1 MALSSFTTRHVRDM
15 SVEYDCCSLPPT
27 IDLLIPP
34 ACLNKHMIHHH
45 PACQKLESPFDYFQL
60 ISKKQGCIP
69 FRPAPRNVEKK
80 GHFTSLGRLPGEIPT
95 LKPSHSKSE
104 VMEINAPDTTRLNSN
119 VKKRI
124 ERAQRERHFQVDAC
138 RCFNSIYFATW
149 VDFRSQTTSRT
160 KEIWTLGRYSKFEVT
175 IHIMYVYK
183 K

>member
-45 PACQKLESPFDYFQL
+45 PACQKLESPFNYFQL
-60 ISKKQGCIP
+60 ISKNKVVFPSDQHQ
-69 FRPAPRNVEKK
+69 ETLKKK
-80 GHFTSLGRLPGEIPT
+80 GHFTSLVPHPGEIPT
-95 LKPSHSKSE
+95 PKPSHSKSE

-160 KEIWTLGRYSKFEVT
+160 KQN
-175 IHIMYVYK
+175 
-183 K
+183 